1 MTEPIKIHKA
11 KPETRLAPEERAAR
25 DHRAATA
32 TVANLPGTRQPF
44 ERRASAPTVRHHTP
58 LQTKNS

>member
-1 MTEPIKIHKA
+1 MTKQIKIEKP

-32 TVANLPGTRQPF
+32 TLANLPGTRQPF
-44 ERRASAPTVRHHTP
+44 ARRANAPTVLHHTP

>member
-1 MTEPIKIHKA
+1 MTEQIIIHKA

-25 DHRAATA
+25 DHRAGIA

-44 ERRASAPTVRHHTP
+44 KRRATAPTVHHHTP